1 MADTPEAA
9 PAAPAAG
16 TEETPNTISQTTE
29 TTTPAAAPQGEAPQ
43 DNYGFTSDQL
53 KELSSFIKGQG
64 GYDKAFPA
72 WKDSISKPQP
82 KEEKQPEANIGTPTQ
97 PAPQEPAQLNNRPA
111 EGYLS
116 PADIAALQYRNMLA
130 SDSKYEKIS
139 DYVKSD
145 GWMKEMKAMGMNP
158 VDGQGNMNDRVIRQF
173 LDLKASTVAAQQPAT
188 PITSTPTVEYVEVGD
203 AITDINKAYA
213 VIQQNMQLSATGNA
227 QHPKTEEA
235 KKFIAEHFAAR
246 KNGGRK

>member
-1 MADTPEAA
+1 MAEEA
-9 PAAPAAG
+9 PAAPA
-16 TEETPNTISQTTE
+16 
-29 TTTPAAAPQGEAPQ
+29 EAPASEA
-43 DNYGFTSDQL
+43 N
-53 KELSSFIKGQG
+53 
-64 GYDKAFPA
+64 
-72 WKDSISKPQP
+72 QP
-82 KEEKQPEANIGTPTQ
+82 TNTQPEAPAQQPAEAPKAPAYEITDDQRRFIDSNGGWEKIFEKAKMAISRPESAPEAPKTEAPTQPAQ

-116 PADIAALQYRNMLA
+116 PSDIAALQYRNMLA

-188 PITSTPTVEYVEVGD
+188 PVTSTPTVEYVEVGD
-203 AITDINKAYA
+203 TITDINKAYS
-213 VIQQNMQLSATGNA
+213 VIQQNMQLAAAGKPE
-227 QHPKTEEA
+227 HPKTADA

-246 KNGGRK
+246 RSGGRK

>member
-1 MADTPEAA
+1 MAEETPEA
-9 PAAPAAG
+9 PVAAPASEANQP
-16 TEETPNTISQTTE
+16 TNT
-29 TTTPAAAPQGEAPQ
+29 
-43 DNYGFTSDQL
+43 
-53 KELSSFIKGQG
+53 
-64 GYDKAFPA
+64 
-72 WKDSISKPQP
+72 
-82 KEEKQPEANIGTPTQ
+82 QPEAPAQQPAEAPKAPAYEITDDQRRFIDSNGGWEKIFEKAKMAISRPEPAPEAPKTEAPTQPAQ

-116 PADIAALQYRNMLA
+116 PSDIAALQYRNMLA

-188 PITSTPTVEYVEVGD
+188 PVTSTPTVEYVEVGD
-203 AITDINKAYA
+203 TITDINKAYS
-213 VIQQNMQLSATGNA
+213 VIQQNMQLAAAGKPE
-227 QHPKTEEA
+227 HPKTADA

-246 KNGGRK
+246 RSGGRK

>member
-9 PAAPAAG
+9 PVAPAAG

-82 KEEKQPEANIGTPTQ
+82 KEEKQPEVKIGTPAQ
-97 PAPQEPAQLNNRPA
+97 PAPQEPAQLNSRPA

-188 PITSTPTVEYVEVGD
+188 PVTSTPTVDYVEVGET
-203 AITDINKAYA
+203 ITDINKAYA
-213 VIQQNMQLSATGNA
+213 VIQQNIQLAAAGKPE
-227 QHPKTEEA
+227 HPKTADA
-235 KKFIAEHFAAR
+235 KKFISEHFASR
-246 KNGGRK
+246 RPGGRK